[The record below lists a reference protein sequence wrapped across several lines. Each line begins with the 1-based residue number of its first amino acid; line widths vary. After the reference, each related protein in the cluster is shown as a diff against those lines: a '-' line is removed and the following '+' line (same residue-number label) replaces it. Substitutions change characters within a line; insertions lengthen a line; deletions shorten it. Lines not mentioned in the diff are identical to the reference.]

1 MYSGI
6 GAVRSLFYPHEGN
19 IACMHI
25 REILEELCDIAPP
38 DLADED
44 DAERIG
50 LVVEGEEDIR
60 HICCSL
66 DVTPRVVQQVID
78 QRSTLL
84 VAHHTPFYD
93 PLRRISGEDARL
105 LRALLVAGMNLYIMH
120 TNFDRAPKG
129 VNQTLALLLEME
141 KVEDMPMGVLG
152 ECRLSLSAIQQ
163 RLNTP
168 LKLYGTLAQPRAIAV
183 VGGSG
188 FYPELIEYAWY
199 HGAEAFLSSE
209 LKHHVALKSPL
220 PLLESTHYG
229 LEAPAMR
236 RLAEEHGW
244 TFIESAPPCRYIG

>member
-1 MYSGI
+1 
-6 GAVRSLFYPHEGN
+6 
-19 IACMHI
+19 MHI
-25 REILEELCDIAPP
+25 RAILEELYEIAPL

-44 DAERIG
+44 DVERIG
-50 LVVEGEEDIR
+50 LVVEGEEDVR
-60 HICCSL
+60 NVCCSV
-66 DVTPRVVQQVID
+66 DVTPRVLQQAID
-78 QRSTLL
+78 QGSTLL

-93 PLRRISGEDARL
+93 PLRRIGGEDARL
-105 LRALLVAGMNLYIMH
+105 LRALLGSRINLYIMH

-141 KVEDMPMGVLG
+141 KVEEMPIGVLG
-152 ECRLSLSAIQQ
+152 ECPLSLSAIQQ

-168 LKLYGTLAQPRAIAV
+168 LKLYGSLARPRAIAV

-188 FYPELIEYAWY
+188 FYPELMEYAYY

-236 RLAEEHGW
+236 RLAEDHGW
-244 TFIESAPPCRYIG
+244 TFIENALPCRYIG